1 MAYKVSDQE
10 LGLSMVF
17 YCFWPPKYSKIFF
30 FFLGLF
36 PDESYDEWVADMI
49 CDGVKD
55 LITILVKI
63 FHEKDETK
71 KVYLVEPMFLCIL
84 RLRMFTVRGDLGGF
98 WGALVKSP
106 HKEQQQS
113 FIRLQLGNC

>member
-1 MAYKVSDQE
+1 MVAYKVSPE

-17 YCFWPPKYSKIFF
+17 YSFCPPKHSKIFF

-55 LITILVKI
+55 LITLLVKI

-71 KVYLVEPMFLCIL
+71 KVYLIALLEGVEPMFLCIL
-84 RLRMFTVRGDLGGF
+84 RLRMFTVRDDLGGF
-98 WGALVKSP
+98 RG
-106 HKEQQQS
+106 
-113 FIRLQLGNC
+113 LGQKPP

>member
-10 LGLSMVF
+10 LGL
-17 YCFWPPKYSKIFF
+17 FF

-55 LITILVKI
+55 LITLLVKI

-71 KVYLVEPMFLCIL
+71 KVYLVEPMFLCIWGFGCL
-84 RLRMFTVRGDLGGF
+84 LSGMILAGSEGPWSKAPIKKIKVR
-98 WGALVKSP
+98 
-106 HKEQQQS
+106 
-113 FIRLQLGNC
+113 